1 MAFEVVGS
9 KMILHFSAMSRD
21 RMLSGNKYIYYLSL
35 FCSYFIITELN
46 EYFIDDTVQKRWLVR
61 TEATQ

>member
-46 EYFIDDTVQKRWLVR
+46 EYFIDDTVQK
-61 TEATQ
+61 